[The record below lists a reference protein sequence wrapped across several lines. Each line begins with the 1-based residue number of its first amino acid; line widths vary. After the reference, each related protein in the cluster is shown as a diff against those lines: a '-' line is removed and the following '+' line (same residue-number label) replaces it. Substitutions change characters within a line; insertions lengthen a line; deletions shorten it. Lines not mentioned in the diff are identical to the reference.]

1 MDKLD
6 LDAGAESSPA
16 DSGAATDLTAVEPG
30 ASADS
35 PPAMDAGA
43 DSSPEGATSDPIA
56 EFNERANALEGEP
69 AVEEPAESPTAVGA
83 EAGNAAASDEPAAE
97 QDEATTGKDH
107 APTEHELPQEQQA
120 ESFDKRPE
128 WQKVIKAVPAQAAK
142 EVRAALRET
151 FSKLNALEKQVG
163 AAKPAL
169 ETVSRIRAAVGE
181 DGVSNTVRLIEG
193 WQRGDE
199 HAERILK
206 ELLADIQTRRGSV
219 ISSPELKSELQEL
232 EQQVSD
238 GLLEQERADK
248 RRKELLE
255 LEQARAERKR
265 LAEQQTEAQK
275 RAARQ
280 REQVLVTERTKAIN
294 AWETGVSKSDVDYP
308 KKQKFV
314 IAEARRLVEEQQA
327 ERSSLLSPQEMV
339 AALDKAYQTVN
350 ADLGAILPKPR
361 PRKVVTGGTSSM
373 NSRREPQ
380 NERDAFNQAADAL
393 ESRL

>member
-1 MDKLD
+1 MDKAD
-6 LDAGAESSPA
+6 LDVSADSSTA
-16 DSGAATDLTAVEPG
+16 DSGTATDLTAVEPG

-35 PPAMDAGA
+35 PPATDAGTE
-43 DSSPEGATSDPIA
+43 SSTEGASDPIA
-56 EFNERANALEGEP
+56 DFNERANALEGEP
-69 AVEEPAESPTAVGA
+69 AVEEPAESPTAKEA
-83 EAGNAAASDEPAAE
+83 EAGNAAESDEPAAE
-97 QDEATTGKDH
+97 QDEATTGKDNTT
-107 APTEHELPQEQQA
+107 TEHELPQEQA
-120 ESFDKRPE
+120 ESFNKRPE
-128 WQKVIKAVPAQAAK
+128 WQKVIKAVPPQVAK
-142 EVRAALRET
+142 EVRAAMRET

-163 AAKPAL
+163 TAKPAI
-169 ETVSRIRAAVGE
+169 ETVARIRAAVGE
-181 DGVSNTVRLIEG
+181 DGISNTVNLIEG

-238 GLLEQERADK
+238 GLLDEDRADK

-265 LAEQQTEAQK
+265 QAEQQTEAQR
-275 RAARQ
+275 RAAKQ
-280 REQVLVTERTKAIN
+280 REQGLVAERTKAMN

-314 IAEARRLVEEQQA
+314 IAEARRLVDEQQA
-327 ERSSLLSPQEMV
+327 KSRSLLSPQEMV
-339 AALDKAYQTVN
+339 AALDAAYKTVN
-350 ADLGAILPKPR
+350 ADLGAILPKPKT
-361 PRKVVTGGTSSM
+361 RKVVTGGASSM

-380 NERDAFNQAADAL
+380 NDRDAFNQAADAL
-393 ESRL
+393 EARQ